1 MASNWVNF
9 NAIAF
14 PTDCLKISQLKLGYY
29 LLTTAVCSKR
39 FYLANCTHEKCASYT
54 RWSWLKRE
62 FNWTH
67 RTRAIATWDHSLL
80 TVNSDVCLPTP
91 ASAHCK
97 FLWISIQFWE
107 NPFHGVFIAKTFD
120 ILAKMLIKSRFDF
133 SHFEFEPGIY
143 LGNYVKA

>member
-1 MASNWVNF
+1 MVSSSSKRQAKIHLSFELFSKINVFTNDKLLMAKSSMLNF

-14 PTDCLKISQLKLGYY
+14 PTACLKIPHLKLGYY

-62 FNWTH
+62 FNWTR

-91 ASAHCK
+91 ASTQCW
-97 FLWISIQFWE
+97 FYQI
-107 NPFHGVFIAKTFD
+107 FIP
-120 ILAKMLIKSRFDF
+120 IL
-133 SHFEFEPGIY
+133 
-143 LGNYVKA
+143 